1 MALLTKADT
10 FLIGKKQFNVSE
22 VLDNLIYLDS
32 QTVLDFYQ
40 SVGLSIPRKLRMGA
54 LKRALDPY
62 VKAKH
67 VALSTLSDEVNYRL
81 GWYEHFSESQ
91 LVNLVS
97 LFHSEE
103 LVKEAREELW
113 LLLLSYMF
121 DKQVSEHDT
130 LRLFS
135 NKPGLVIEETKAFNE
150 VLNPLFFDETDKI
163 DGLDQ
168 DTFRSVLYKS
178 STLVEIREIGKKY
191 GVDVPR
197 RLKKQELA
205 QIIKDVLQERNELTE
220 EESQKIDKMAVIALQ
235 RYAKDR
241 DIKASIELKK
251 EEIIEYI
258 LANAN
263 ETKEKYFL
271 PDSNAVYDLIK
282 PEEEEKPEVV
292 EVKEE
297 IIEETIVEEPV
308 IEPVVEPVVEEVIQE
323 TTSMSE
329 DEFNELLK
337 ELQNLSKEVELLS
350 KEVDGLLDHEFTV
363 ISEHDYEHDHDHDYD
378 EDEYDVEYDEIP
390 DRVHKDVPK
399 KPQFLFPFEV
409 KVSEKEY
416 ANLRKIEKRA
426 IRKKAKELERLDPVP
441 VVFLKDNFQ

>member
-1 MALLTKADT
+1 MALLEKTDT
-10 FLIGKKQFNVSE
+10 FLVGKKEFNVSE
-22 VLDNLIYLDS
+22 VLDNLVYLDS

-97 LFHSEE
+97 LFNSDE
-103 LVKEAREELW
+103 LVLEAREELW

-130 LRLFS
+130 LRLFA
-135 NKPGLVIEETKAFNE
+135 NKPGLVIEDTKKFNDL
-150 VLNPLFFDETDKI
+150 LNPLFFDDVDKI

-168 DTFRSVLYKS
+168 DTFRSVLFKS

-191 GVDVPR
+191 GVNVPR

-205 QIIKDVLQERNELTE
+205 QIIKDVLAERDLLTD
-220 EESQKIDKMAVIALQ
+220 EESEKIDKMAVIGLQ
-235 RYAKDR
+235 RYAKDN

-271 PDSNAVYDLIK
+271 PDSDAVYDLIK
-282 PEEEEKPEVV
+282 PEEEPE
-292 EVKEE
+292 
-297 IIEETIVEEPV
+297 
-308 IEPVVEPVVEEVIQE
+308 VVEEVIEEPVAVVEEPIEIIE
-323 TTSMSE
+323 TPVVEETPVEAVEEQAAAMSE
-329 DEFNELLK
+329 DEFNELLE
-337 ELQNLSKEVELLS
+337 ELRRLS
-350 KEVDGLLDHEFTV
+350 KEVDALQGELESLKDHEFTV
-363 ISEHDYEHDHDHDYD
+363 ISETEAYEDDEHDHHFDHHEHYDYD
-378 EDEYDVEYDEIP
+378 MQRP
-390 DRVHKDVPK
+390 HVPK
-399 KPQFLFPFEV
+399 KPKFLFPFEV
-409 KVSEKEY
+409 KVSKKDYE
-416 ANLRKIEKRA
+416 NLRKIEKRA
-426 IRKKAKELERLDPVP
+426 IRRKARELEKLEPIP
-441 VVFLKDNFQ
+441 VVFLEDEIQ